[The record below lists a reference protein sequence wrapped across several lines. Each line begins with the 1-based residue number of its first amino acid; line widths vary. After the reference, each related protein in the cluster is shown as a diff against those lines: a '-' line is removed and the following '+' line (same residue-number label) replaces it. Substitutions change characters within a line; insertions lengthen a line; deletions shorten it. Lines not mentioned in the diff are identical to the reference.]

1 MPKYNLNIEGKTYE
15 WDRDTMT
22 VAEIRELAGFG
33 PDQEMIEV
41 DLKDQSERVLAPNEM
56 VELKPGKGF
65 GKKVSFK
72 RGLTERR
79 TAEFALIR
87 EEYPGVEQVDG
98 LWAFI
103 PDYPIPAG
111 WEAQV
116 PTDLAFQFPAE
127 LPAQEPYGFWLRPA
141 LVLPGGGGPPSN
153 SSAPVETPLG
163 GDWQQF
169 SWAFDGWAPGPE
181 PRAGSNMLDFVRS
194 FARRL
199 SEIN

>member
-1 MPKYNLNIEGKTYE
+1 MPKYNVNIEGKTYE
-15 WDRDTMT
+15 WDRDTIT
-22 VAEIRELAGFG
+22 VAEIRDLAGFAPG
-33 PDQEMIEV
+33 QEVIEV
-41 DLKDQSERVLAPNEM
+41 DLKDQSERVLAANET

-79 TAEFALIR
+79 TAELELIR
-87 EEYPGVEQVDG
+87 EEYPGVEEVDG
-98 LWAFI
+98 LWARI
-103 PDYPIPAG
+103 PDYPIPAD
-111 WEAQV
+111 WEAQS
-116 PTDLAFQFPAE
+116 PTELAFQFPAE

-141 LVLPGGGGPPSN
+141 LVLPGGGTPSN

-163 GDWQQF
+163 ADWQQF

-199 SEIN
+199 REIN